1 MTSNKSYFWSD
12 CYLETINEEYRCLP
26 QHIFQ
31 NFKNMKPIIYLE
43 TSNYYYKRC
52 SNYAFMI
59 QIKTDPIYIVD
70 NFYDVYAIVNTLH
83 ALGELSAISKNI

>member
-1 MTSNKSYFWSD
+1 
-12 CYLETINEEYRCLP
+12 
-26 QHIFQ
+26 
-31 NFKNMKPIIYLE
+31 
-43 TSNYYYKRC
+43 
-52 SNYAFMI
+52 MI